1 MPTQTIGTPVSN
13 NKKLGSMAATYR
25 TPDTCA
31 SDCPLFIDGKPKCY
45 ASAGAGGGSFALAK
59 KFGKSTQ
66 EAFVR
71 LVTQTPFKS
80 VVRHLV
86 SGDVD
91 DEYISEANNLHKQRP
106 DLRGYGYTHDWRN
119 RSPLEVEGW
128 TLNASCETSEEVE
141 KAIANG
147 WQAVIES
154 PKDMTLSGTRI
165 AGRKVVS
172 CPNQLDERVKCST
185 CRLCSTSSDT
195 RPIVEFVLHG
205 NNTRLLSDIIIKK
218 RGEV

>member
-1 MPTQTIGTPVSN
+1 
-13 NKKLGSMAATYR
+13 MAATYR

-59 KFGKSTQ
+59 KYGKSVQ

-71 LVTQTPFKS
+71 LTTQTPYKS

-91 DEYISEANNLHKQRP
+91 DEYIAEANKLHKERK

-119 RSPLEVEGW
+119 RSPVE
-128 TLNASCETSEEVE
+128 
-141 KAIANG
+141 I
-147 WQAVIES
+147 
-154 PKDMTLSGTRI
+154 D
-165 AGRKVVS
+165 AGRRVVS
-172 CPNQLDERVKCST
+172 CPNQLDDRVKCST
-185 CRLCSTSSDT
+185 CRLCSTSSET

-205 NNTRLLSDIIIKK
+205 NNTKLLADIIIKK
-218 RGEV
+218 REEQ

>member
-1 MPTQTIGTPVSN
+1 MATKTIGTPVSN

-45 ASAGAGGGSFALAK
+45 ASSGGGGGSFALAK
-59 KFGKSTQ
+59 KFGKSTK
-66 EAFVR
+66 EAFAR
-71 LVTQTPFKS
+71 LLKDTPYKS
-80 VVRHLV
+80 IVRHLV

-91 DEYISEANNLHKQRP
+91 DEYIQEANQLHAERK

-119 RSPLEVEGW
+119 RSPLQVQGW
-128 TLNASCETSEEVE
+128 VLNASCETPNEVE

-154 PKDMTLSGTRI
+154 PDGESLAGERI
-165 AGRKVVS
+165 AGRRVVT
-172 CPNQLDERVKCST
+172 CPNQVDDRVKCAT
-185 CRLCSTSSDT
+185 CKLCSTSNDT
-195 RPIVEFVLHG
+195 RPIVEFILHG
-205 NNTRLLSDIIIKK
+205 NNTKLLANIIIEK
-218 RGEV
+218 RKEG